1 MGERNIPSTSLLLR
15 TGIKTRTF
23 ALCFLVKLIIMKDYI
38 HIIKVCEKLGRVAK
52 MELFK
57 GQFSDIS
64 VIRVLTKYVL
74 EK

>member
-1 MGERNIPSTSLLLR
+1 
-15 TGIKTRTF
+15 
-23 ALCFLVKLIIMKDYI
+23 MKDYI